1 MSMTAIEQ
9 IIDHLER
16 SEKELISKESL
27 LIILK
32 EAKSLDLV
40 HRQLAYIKGQQDRVN
55 DIFDIKQFEINK

>member
-9 IIDHLER
+9 IIDSLEK
-16 SEKELISKESL
+16 SDKESISKESL
-27 LIILK
+27 LVILK

-55 DIFDIKQFEINK
+55 DIFNLEQFDPQ